1 MMLLAYFVGDVGW
14 KRIEADVIAGPTWPS
29 EFNCILPLLAA
40 LVSRNNKPVMLIT
53 DTIAVREY
61 TIRSEVPLN

>member
-29 EFNCILPLLAA
+29 EFNWILPLLAA
-40 LVSRNNKPVMLIT
+40 LVCRRTTSL
-53 DTIAVREY
+53 
-61 TIRSEVPLN
+61 